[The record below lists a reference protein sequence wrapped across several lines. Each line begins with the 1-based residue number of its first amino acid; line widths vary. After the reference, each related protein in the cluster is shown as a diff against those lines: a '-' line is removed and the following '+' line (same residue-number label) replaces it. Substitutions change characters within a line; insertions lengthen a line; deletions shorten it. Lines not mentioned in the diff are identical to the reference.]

1 MYLLWYKAYM
11 QFTFGYIGLRIL
23 VRHLKFN
30 SMKFM
35 LNLYFMQVRN
45 TSKGWYT
52 KIGEFSMDAYFLRI

>member
-1 MYLLWYKAYM
+1 M